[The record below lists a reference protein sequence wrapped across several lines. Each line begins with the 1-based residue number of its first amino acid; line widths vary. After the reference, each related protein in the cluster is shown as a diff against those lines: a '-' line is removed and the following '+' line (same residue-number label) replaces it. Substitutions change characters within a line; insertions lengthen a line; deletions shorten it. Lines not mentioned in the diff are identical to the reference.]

1 MNKKA
6 RSHRLIKEGA
16 WIVLGQF
23 MMVLG
28 SLLSVRLLTEVL
40 SPDAYGELALGMT
53 VATLINQIILGPLSG
68 GITRFYAP
76 AAEHNDLFAFFN
88 DAKTLVF
95 NATGIILLFIL
106 ISIISLILL
115 ARPQWIAITISALI
129 FAIFSGYCVIFSGI
143 QTAARQRATVA
154 LHQGLEPILRTI
166 IAVGLLTWLGATST
180 IAMIGYAFAS
190 LLVLTSQVFFF
201 RKAIHIAPSKNA
213 QKNWHQEIWK
223 FSWPIGTFGVFTWL
237 QLASDRWALQAF
249 SSTSEVGNYAVLY
262 QLGYYP
268 ISLITGM
275 LMQFIVP
282 ILYQRAGDTTDIS
295 RNKNATRLCWQLFW
309 VTLAITALASL
320 IATYL
325 HTFIFQILVA
335 TEYSNVSYL
344 LPWMILSGGVFAA
357 GQTLA
362 TNLQTKLKTQEMI
375 TAKITTAILGLALNF
390 VSAYYFKIT
399 GVVFSGLIFSVT
411 FLVWMVILVNRE
423 NKRECL

>member
-1 MNKKA
+1 
-6 RSHRLIKEGA
+6 
-16 WIVLGQF
+16 

-28 SLLSVRLLTEVL
+28 SLLSVRLLTEIL

-53 VATLINQIILGPLSG
+53 VASLINQIILGPLSG
-68 GITRFYAP
+68 GIARFYAP
-76 AAEHNDLFAFFN
+76 AAEHNDLFAFLN
-88 DAKTLVF
+88 AAKRLAF
-95 NATGIILLFIL
+95 NATGMILLIIL

-115 ARPQWIAITISALI
+115 ARPQWIAIAVSALI
-129 FAIFSGYCVIFSGI
+129 FAIFSGYSAIFSGI

-154 LHQGLEPILRTI
+154 MHQGLEPLLRLI
-166 IAVGLLTWLGATST
+166 IAVGLLTWLGTTSE

-190 LLVLTSQVFFF
+190 LLILASQIFFF
-201 RKAIHIAPSKNA
+201 RKAIHIPPSKNTK
-213 QKNWHQEIWK
+213 KNWREEIWK
-223 FSWPIGTFGVFTWL
+223 FSWPIGMFGIFTWL
-237 QLASDRWALQAF
+237 QLASDRWALQAL

-282 ILYQRAGDTTDIS
+282 ILYQRAGDTTDMS
-295 RNKNATRLCWQLFW
+295 RNRNATRLCWQIFW
-309 VTLAITALASL
+309 ATLLITGLASL
-320 IATYL
+320 IAEYL

-335 TEYSNVSYL
+335 KEYSTVSYL

-357 GQTLA
+357 GQALA
-362 TNLQTKLKTQEMI
+362 TNLQAKLKTQEMI

-390 VSAYYFKIT
+390 ISAYYFKIT

-411 FLVWMVILVNRE
+411 FLVWMIILVNRE

>member
-1 MNKKA
+1 MNKKT

-76 AAEHNDLFAFFN
+76 AAEHNDLSAFLN
-88 DAKTLVF
+88 AAKKLVF
-95 NATGIILLFIL
+95 NATGMILLLIL

-129 FAIFSGYCVIFSGI
+129 FAILSGYCVIFSGI

-154 LHQGLEPILRTI
+154 LHQGLEPLLRTI
-166 IAVGLLTWLGATST
+166 IAVGLLTWLGATSA

-190 LLVLTSQVFFF
+190 LLILTSQVFLF
-201 RKAIHIAPSKNA
+201 RKAIHIAPSNNTK
-213 QKNWHQEIWK
+213 KNWHEEIWK

-249 SSTSEVGNYAVLY
+249 STTSEVGNYAVLY

-282 ILYQRAGDTTDIS
+282 ILYQRAGDTSDVS
-295 RNKNATRLCWQLFW
+295 RNRNATKLCWQLFW
-309 VTLAITALASL
+309 VTLAITGLAFLITINTHSL
-320 IATYL
+320 
-325 HTFIFQILVA
+325 IFQIFVA
-335 TEYSNVSYL
+335 KEYSTVSYL
-344 LPWMILSGGVFAA
+344 LPWMILSGGMFAA
-357 GQTLA
+357 GQAIASDL
-362 TNLQTKLKTQEMI
+362 LTKLKTRELI
-375 TAKITTAILGLALNF
+375 PTKIVTSTLGVTFNILGAH
-390 VSAYYFKIT
+390 YFGIS
-399 GVVFSGLIFSVT
+399 GVVYASMLFSIVYSICIV
-411 FLVWMVILVNRE
+411 VIVINER
-423 NKRECL
+423 